1 MMIHNNY
8 DLDYFNG
15 DMGILKEID
24 EYGQTVTI
32 EFDEQRRV
40 SYPFAQREEGELAYA
55 ITIHKSQG
63 SEYKSGSIIM
73 PAAPSVMLSRNLFL
87 TAVSRFKEDVTIYSQ
102 NHSWYTAILNIYKQ
116 KRITGL
122 AEKLKKQFA

>member
-1 MMIHNNY
+1 MRSQFIN
-8 DLDYFNG
+8 
-15 DMGILKEID
+15 
-24 EYGQTVTI
+24 
-32 EFDEQRRV
+32 
-40 SYPFAQREEGELAYA
+40 
-55 ITIHKSQG
+55 HKG
-63 SEYKSGSIIM
+63 R

>member
-1 MMIHNNY
+1 
-8 DLDYFNG
+8 
-15 DMGILKEID
+15 
-24 EYGQTVTI
+24 
-32 EFDEQRRV
+32 
-40 SYPFAQREEGELAYA
+40 
-55 ITIHKSQG
+55 
-63 SEYKSGSIIM
+63 M

-122 AEKLKKQFA
+122 AEKLKNNLLRKEEMNYEYYI